1 MSALQFATQIDA
13 FLEAALEYGMSSL
26 GGVEAL
32 IRLET
37 STRQAAA
44 DVRVQPSANVPKTEA
59 AYAALSTRD
68 RQDRQLLVS
77 LGVCSFDYRLVLL
90 FQVEDDAATRAFFG
104 GDEAALDQLGEFVNL
119 VCGSLNRSLQRAYPS
134 TGMST
139 PFSMSGTCFD
149 HIQILRP
156 DLSVTLGFL
165 LGTKIR
171 LRIAY
176 ALSLGRDFAFVE
188 SDPVEEVSSMGELEL
203 F

>member
-26 GGVEAL
+26 GGVEAS

-44 DVRVQPSANVPKTEA
+44 DVRVQPSANVRNTEA

-104 GDEAALDQLGEFVNL
+104 GDEDALDQLGEFVNL

-165 LGTKIR
+165 LGAKIR

-188 SDPVEEVSSMGELEL
+188 SEPIEEVNSMGELEL

>member
-1 MSALQFATQIDA
+1 MSALRFSTQIDT
-13 FLEAALEYGMSSL
+13 FLEAALGYGISSL
-26 GGVEAL
+26 GGEDAS
-32 IRLET
+32 IRLEN
-37 STRQAAA
+37 STRQVAA
-44 DVRVQPSANVPKTEA
+44 DVRVQPSASARNTGA

-68 RQDRQLLVS
+68 RQDKQLLVS

-90 FQVEDDAATRAFFG
+90 FQVDDDAATRAFFG

-156 DLSVTLGFL
+156 DLSATLAFR
-165 LGTKIR
+165 LGAEIR

-176 ALSLGRDFAFVE
+176 ALTLGRDFDFVE
-188 SDPVEEVSSMGELEL
+188 SDPVAESSSMGELEL

>member
-13 FLEAALEYGMSSL
+13 FLAAALEYGLSSL
-26 GGVEAL
+26 GGADGP

-44 DVRVQPSANVPKTEA
+44 DVRAQPSGKARSTDA
-59 AYAALSTRD
+59 AYATLSTRD
-68 RQDRQLLVS
+68 RQGRQLLVS

-90 FQVEDDAATRAFFG
+90 FQVDDDAATRAFFG
-104 GDEAALDQLGEFVNL
+104 GGEVALDQLGEFVNL

-156 DLSVTLGFL
+156 DLSAMLSFL
-165 LGTKIR
+165 LGSKIR

-188 SDPVEEVSSMGELEL
+188 SDPVEESSSMGELEL